1 MTIEDSKF
9 HNFQYVSQVAKLPTC
24 HIAYRYHVIRE
35 LGWGAQSAAWL
46 CWDTKDQRF
55 VAMKIVKSADSKAAL
70 YEMKLLRSVCA
81 ETVNG
86 RYRDRVVQMYDEF
99 QIEGPNGTHVCMVL
113 EVLGRDLRKLMIE
126 NNGTALPLSKVRVIA
141 RQVLGGLHHLHENHN
156 IAHNDIHTGNVLV
169 TMSQSQNKE
178 LVAEV
183 LEWANTRVKV
193 IEQKVTFLDLG
204 FIVFQSWSNSMQQ
217 NDEQPSTERV
227 EDSDRLQ
234 NAGANYIDC
243 TEKQKR
249 PTNLDLPNAN
259 GVPANIDKF
268 PKLHSV
274 MKMHR
279 QLQELTKA
287 IDAAAKEHTGEEE
300 INVKIADLGNAH
312 CVENATFDDDLRNAA
327 ELFFEVATFHK
338 VNELKLKSP
347 HEKTE
352 LLRTAW
358 KFIGYE
364 CREEDVLVIMS
375 QSQIKELVAE
385 ALEWA
390 NTRVKSSS
398 NSMQLTC

>member
-183 LEWANTRVKV
+183 LEWANTRVK
-193 IEQKVTFLDLG
+193 
-204 FIVFQSWSNSMQQ
+204 SWSNSMQQ